1 MADYI
6 SCTFGSFLFWVCFVF
21 LAVHANREPLGGE
34 GIVFSLKEKYHK
46 SREILNILDATLRWS
61 NSKKTIQW
69 KENFL
74 RNLISTSSGCVFL
87 FFFFLNGMPP
97 VITTDFRQQSYSTVE
112 QAKMQ
117 VEVASILLKWPLL
130 SVGRPFHSSHS
141 AIPPFLR
148 AWARSR
154 YSVYI
159 LGGSVCAP
167 KNI

>member
-1 MADYI
+1 MEQQQKDHPVEGELPQKPYLH
-6 SCTFGSFLFWVCFVF
+6 FLWLCF
-21 LAVHANREPLGGE
+21 P
-34 GIVFSLKEKYHK
+34 
-46 SREILNILDATLRWS
+46 
-61 NSKKTIQW
+61 
-69 KENFL
+69 
-74 RNLISTSSGCVFL
+74 L